1 MAKYRIVTDQYAG
14 FEVQRRF
21 LFIFWFEVSTN
32 TFRTIEEAKEHI
44 EKLKNPFKI
53 KVVYTE

>member
-1 MAKYRIVTDQYAG
+1 MKKYRIVTDQYAG

-32 TFRTIEEAKEHI
+32 TFYTIEDAKKYI
-44 EKLKNPFKI
+44 EELKNPFKS

>member
-1 MAKYRIVTDQYAG
+1 MAKYRIVTDKYSG
-14 FEVQRRF
+14 YEVQRRF

-32 TFRTIEEAKEHI
+32 TFYTIEDAKKYI
-44 EKLKNPFKI
+44 EKLKNPFKS